1 MVLLRKTAIIPV
13 LIIII
18 ASVWVITSGQGKG
31 RFQYV
36 GSAACAECHG
46 EDAIGNQM
54 KIWLSSPHAK
64 AYAALSSKGAGEI
77 AKKNNISDPENDAR
91 CLKCHTTGGGQSA
104 LTAKEGVGCEACH
117 GPGSEYYM
125 ANVHVDYESRENGY
139 RRAVKNGM
147 YPIRGIKALKLR
159 EKLCLS
165 CHVKTRPCY
174 PEEGNLYD
182 YMIPI
187 QTVDNLQKGYVNF
200 RHPLRR

>member
-1 MVLLRKTAIIPV
+1 MFKKIAIIPIFI
-13 LIIII
+13 LII
-18 ASVWVITSGQGKG
+18 ASLLVITSGQSRE

-36 GSAACAECHG
+36 GAAVCAECHA

-54 KIWLSSPHAK
+54 KIWLASPHAK
-64 AYAALSSKGAGEI
+64 AFTALGGRKAADI
-77 AKKNNISDPENDAR
+77 AKKNGITEPKSDVK
-91 CLKCHTTGGGQSA
+91 CLKCHTTGGGESGV
-104 LTAKEGVGCEACH
+104 TAKEGVGCEACH
-117 GPGSEYYM
+117 GPGSEYYR

-139 RRAVKNGM
+139 RRAVKSGM

-165 CHVKTRPCY
+165 CHVKTRPCF
-174 PEEGNLYD
+174 PENGNVYD

-187 QTVDNLQKGYVNF
+187 QTVDNLQKGNVNF

>member
-1 MVLLRKTAIIPV
+1 MLRKTAIIPV
-13 LIIII
+13 FIVLI

-36 GSAACAECHG
+36 GTVVCSECHG
-46 EDAIGNQM
+46 EDAIGNQV
-54 KIWLSSPHAK
+54 KVWRESPHSK
-64 AYAALSSKGAGEI
+64 AFVVLGNKKAADI
-77 AKKNNISDPENDAR
+77 AKKFNISDARTDTR

-104 LTAKEGVGCEACH
+104 VTAKEGVGCESCH
-117 GPGSEYYM
+117 GPGSEYYR

-139 RRAVKNGM
+139 KRAVKAGM
-147 YPIRGIKALKLR
+147 YPIRGIRALKLR

-165 CHVKTRPCY
+165 CHVKTRPCF
-174 PEEGNLYD
+174 PENANPYD

-187 QTVDNLQKGYVNF
+187 QTVDSLQKGNVNF